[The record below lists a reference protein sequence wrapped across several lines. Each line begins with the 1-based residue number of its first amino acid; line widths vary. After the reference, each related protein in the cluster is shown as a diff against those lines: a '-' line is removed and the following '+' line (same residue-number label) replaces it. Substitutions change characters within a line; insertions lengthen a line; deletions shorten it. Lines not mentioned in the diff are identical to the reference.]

1 MLKKYARGLSSLF
14 LLILSGCGSVRP
26 PVAPVITV
34 NQCSPV
40 VPCVMQAAAPRTNG
54 DLNLV
59 LEQTEADWAS
69 CAAQVDMIYN
79 CQQKAKKD
87 AQARRNP

>member
-1 MLKKYARGLSSLF
+1 
-14 LLILSGCGSVRP
+14 
-26 PVAPVITV
+26 
-34 NQCSPV
+34 
-40 VPCVMQAAAPRTNG
+40 MQAAAPRTNG

-69 CAAQVDMIYN
+69 CAAQVDMTYN